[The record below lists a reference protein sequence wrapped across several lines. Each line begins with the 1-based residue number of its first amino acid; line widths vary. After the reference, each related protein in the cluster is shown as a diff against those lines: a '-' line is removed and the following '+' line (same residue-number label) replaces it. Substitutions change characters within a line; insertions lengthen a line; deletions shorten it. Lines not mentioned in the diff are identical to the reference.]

1 MLIKGIQKVTLLD
14 YPGKIACTIF
24 TGGCNF
30 RCPFCQNSSLVT
42 HLDEEKIEE
51 EEIVDFLKSRV
62 GKLDAVCISG
72 GEPCIQKDLKE
83 FCQKIKNLGFLIKL
97 DTNGCFPEKIKELLD
112 EHLLDYIAMDIKN
125 CEDKYNRTAGIKVD
139 LEKIKQS
146 VDFLKKS
153 NVEHEFRTTVVQ
165 DFHEINDLLHI
176 VKWVSPSK
184 LYLQQFRDSEDVIR
198 KGLHAYSEEN
208 MKKIYEKCLKVS
220 SNVYLRGI

>member
-1 MLIKGIQKVTLLD
+1 M
-14 YPGKIACTIF
+14 
-24 TGGCNF
+24 
-30 RCPFCQNSSLVT
+30 
-42 HLDEEKIEE
+42 
-51 EEIVDFLKSRV
+51 
-62 GKLDAVCISG
+62 
-72 GEPCIQKDLKE
+72 
-83 FCQKIKNLGFLIKL
+83 
-97 DTNGCFPEKIKELLD
+97 
-112 EHLLDYIAMDIKN
+112 
-125 CEDKYNRTAGIKVD
+125 D

>member
-1 MLIKGIQKVTLLD
+1 MKKGFTLIEVL
-14 YPGKIACTIF
+14 
-24 TGGCNF
+24 
-30 RCPFCQNSSLVT
+30 SLI
-42 HLDEEKIEE
+42 HI
-51 EEIVDFLKSRV
+51 
-62 GKLDAVCISG
+62 
-72 GEPCIQKDLKE
+72 CIQKDLKE

-184 LYLQQFRDSEDVIR
+184 LYLQQFLSLI
-198 KGLHAYSEEN
+198 H
-208 MKKIYEKCLKVS
+208 I
-220 SNVYLRGI
+220 